1 MDVTRDAA
9 GSRCGFGVDMSPCG
23 INLTR
28 PVCSQTRGRDPA
40 SLLADGGRQ
49 HPRHRAGAR
58 QDGQE
63 GAGQVQVSWRC
74 PRFSSTGALADRV
87 GLLHDERRTVTHES
101 FYAWDVRKIRHVL
114 LF

>member
-74 PRFSSTGALADRV
+74 PRVTQGHGAQLNGGRWLTE
-87 GLLHDERRTVTHES
+87 GESVT
-101 FYAWDVRKIRHVL
+101 
-114 LF
+114 